1 MKKCYRVLF
10 VLISILNTDLSA
22 QNLTDID
29 TILFKSD
36 STKILFTKFGNLN
49 LSGYIQAQYQK
60 ASSEGVK
67 NFSGGDFSEYSD
79 NRIMLR
85 RARFKI
91 DYLYSGDKMPIVFF
105 ALQVDA
111 TERGVVVRDMYGQL
125 IDHKWKKIS
134 LFMGLFA
141 KPFGFETNLSSG
153 SRESPERGRM
163 NQILFPRERDMGV
176 MLNYHSLLN
185 QGAWYDKIKVSVGL
199 FNGSGLYTTSE
210 QDNYKDIITRI
221 QYLQLK
227 LSPKLSLSAAASGY
241 LGAIRSNN
249 EQVYKF
255 KNTGLSSTN
264 ETSNIGKRI
273 DRKYYGADIQLKLK
287 HAWGASEIRGE
298 FIKGVQPA
306 NKNSTFTAIS
316 SSSDPVYIRPFAG
329 AYFIFLQNIIN
340 TKHQVMIK
348 YDIYDPNT
356 TFGSNSSMDPSNY
369 NLSDLRY
376 DTWGFGYCYYM
387 NRHCKL
393 VIYYDWIKNEAIKAI
408 SSDLKDNI
416 LTARLHFSF

>member
-163 NQILFPRERDMGV
+163 NQILFPRER
-176 MLNYHSLLN
+176 
-185 QGAWYDKIKVSVGL
+185 
-199 FNGSGLYTTSE
+199 
-210 QDNYKDIITRI
+210 
-221 QYLQLK
+221 
-227 LSPKLSLSAAASGY
+227 
-241 LGAIRSNN
+241 
-249 EQVYKF
+249 
-255 KNTGLSSTN
+255 
-264 ETSNIGKRI
+264 
-273 DRKYYGADIQLKLK
+273 
-287 HAWGASEIRGE
+287 
-298 FIKGVQPA
+298 
-306 NKNSTFTAIS
+306 
-316 SSSDPVYIRPFAG
+316 
-329 AYFIFLQNIIN
+329 
-340 TKHQVMIK
+340 
-348 YDIYDPNT
+348 
-356 TFGSNSSMDPSNY
+356 
-369 NLSDLRY
+369 
-376 DTWGFGYCYYM
+376 
-387 NRHCKL
+387 
-393 VIYYDWIKNEAIKAI
+393 
-408 SSDLKDNI
+408 
-416 LTARLHFSF
+416 